1 MQVTREAVRR
11 GLAREERRRGKVES
25 RVEQDQNSW
34 YTCMKI
40 SRWNLFFCIISAG
53 WYRTDASSKQRQME
67 PWGPI
72 TYTVLMSPEVTLHS
86 SAFFLCA
93 ICLSFGSSAKNI
105 PFIHLETQGLSLVYK
120 MLNPERA
127 ASTWF
132 HVKPGFFHW
141 DPLGTSF
148 CCFVPCG
155 TAILVPS
162 LVRHQLPLDLNGPRR
177 EHSTYHLLLPRKYS
191 CTTFLGAPKLYPKL
205 MTTSSQHGCQLA
217 NISPWL
223 QDFSVKVRHSPML
236 LPRPPR
242 TGFKLC

>member
-25 RVEQDQNSW
+25 QVEQDQNSW
-34 YTCMKI
+34 CTCMKI
-40 SRWNLFFCIISAG
+40 SCWNLFFCIISAG
-53 WYRTDASSKQRQME
+53 WYKTNASSKQRQME

-72 TYTVLMSPEVTLHS
+72 TYTVLMNPEVSLQS
-86 SAFFLCA
+86 SAFFLCD

-105 PFIHLETQGLSLVYK
+105 PFTHLETQGLSLAYK

-127 ASTWF
+127 VSTWF

-141 DPLGTSF
+141 DPLGTIF
-148 CCFVPCG
+148 CCVPCG

-162 LVRHQLPLDLNGPRR
+162 LVRHQLPLDLNGPGRG
-177 EHSTYHLLLPRKYS
+177 HSTYHLLLLRKYS

-205 MTTSSQHGCQLA
+205 MKTSSQYGQHLSLTSIFLSQ
-217 NISPWL
+217 S
-223 QDFSVKVRHSPML
+223 
-236 LPRPPR
+236 
-242 TGFKLC
+242 